1 MTTCQREYLD
11 ATSGRAL
18 LGRFVP
24 TCSADGSYA
33 PMQCHGSTGYCWC
46 VTKDG
51 QEIAETKIRGHPKC
65 KYFQIISGPMSDL
78 IPKEHSGLNSSED
91 SRRLPEDFQS

>member
-33 PMQCHGSTGYCWC
+33 PMQCHGSTGFCWC

-65 KYFQIISGPMSDL
+65 KAVQL
-78 IPKEHSGLNSSED
+78 H
-91 SRRLPEDFQS
+91 